1 MQQTQMINNGRVS
14 DKNGTESLTYSESGQ
29 ILNGS
34 NVWRLTTSAN
44 TLRGSIP
51 FQSTTLPG
59 SINQQAGQQHRT
71 TITSGSSQM
80 MHDNDSLVFSNTTGS
95 Q

>member
-1 MQQTQMINNGRVS
+1 MINNGRVS

-51 FQSTTLPG
+51 F
-59 SINQQAGQQHRT
+59 
-71 TITSGSSQM
+71 
-80 MHDNDSLVFSNTTGS
+80 
-95 Q
+95 